1 MKKIVLCLLFIMTGC
16 VVYAQKSY
24 INMIAYYSG
33 SSSNA
38 YPNYINLSGDVPSE
52 FKSTYSISEISIGDL
67 LNQLSAYGYNVE
79 FMCGEGI
86 GLASSSN
93 NSKLGIVYLL
103 SKNSSNP
110 SHVFERIAPEDNSDV
125 HEVARY
131 NLQGLP
137 IDESEKGVQIIVY
150 SNYTT
155 KTIIK
160 E

>member
-1 MKKIVLCLLFIMTGC
+1 MLFMMTC
-16 VVYAQKSY
+16 YAVYAQKSY

-38 YPNYINLSGDVPSE
+38 YPTMITLSGDVPSE
-52 FKSTYSISEISIGDL
+52 MNTSYSTSEITIGNL
-67 LNQLSAYGYNVE
+67 LNKLSAYGYTVE
-79 FMCGEGI
+79 FMCGEGM
-86 GLASSSN
+86 GMAGSSGQ
-93 NSKLGIVYLL
+93 SKIGIVYLL

-110 SHVFERIAPEDNSDV
+110 SNVIERIDSEDDSDV

-137 IDESEKGVQIIVY
+137 IDENEKGVQIIVY